1 MFLVNSKKKK
11 KNQHKISKNS
21 VLRVSKNKSR
31 ISLSLS
37 IAAFRKVKERIS
49 NPHFSIRSSRFFF
62 VYIFSLSLSLSLSLS
77 PFFFPSLFCLVPEKI
92 EEKFV
97 IWVILFLGWGFFC
110 KKFSFSSLLI
120 TVFLETKRRV

>member
-37 IAAFRKVKERIS
+37 IAAFRKVKQRIS

-62 VYIFSLSLSLSLSLS
+62 VYIFSLS
-77 PFFFPSLFCLVPEKI
+77 FFTFFPSLFCLVPEKI

-97 IWVILFLGWGFFC
+97 IWVILFLGWSFFC
-110 KKFSFSSLLI
+110 KKFTLSSLLI

>member
-62 VYIFSLSLSLSLSLS
+62 VYILSLSLS